1 MIPVGCVTVVV
12 AVVMAVDIVGGVT
25 GVIVMVGM
33 GSGGLIARDVIPDP
47 SVGVSSGWSTS
58 IGVIG
63 ARVGPTPSPR
73 GTGLIV
79 YHLLA
84 LSTAM
89 YTQRRSSWIKW
100 IGQYSLS
107 LCEKM

>member
-1 MIPVGCVTVVV
+1 MVVV
-12 AVVMAVDIVGGVT
+12 AADIGGGVT
-25 GVIVMVGM
+25 GVIVIIGT
-33 GSGGLIARDVIPDP
+33 GSGGLMVRDVVPDP
-47 SVGVSSGWSTS
+47 SAGVSSGWSTS
-58 IGVIG
+58 IGVTG
-63 ARVGPTPSPR
+63 VRVGPTPSPR

-84 LSTAM
+84 SSTAT

-107 LCEKM
+107 LCKKM